1 MALKGNLRS
10 LQSLRRAVAKL
21 PRTAAARIAAQAA
34 PEVSALTQQAF
45 NSDMTVYGSPRPR
58 SVEDGKQLTLVRTGA
73 SRDALRF
80 VAEGTRM
87 RTATLPRYTRFLIGR
102 YDVLP
107 NGPLP
112 AAWRE
117 RLNEIAAIVLH
128 DQIFG
133 RGSTEE

>member
-1 MALKGNLRS
+1 MALRGNIRS
-10 LQSLRRAVAKL
+10 LQSLKRAVAKL
-21 PRTAAARIAAQAA
+21 PRTSAARIAAQAA
-34 PEVSALTQQAF
+34 PEVSALTRQAF
-45 NSDMTVYGSPRPR
+45 DSGATVYDSPRPR
-58 SVEDGKQLTLVRTGA
+58 SEVDGKPLSLVRTGA

-87 RTATLPRYTRFLIGR
+87 RTATLPRYTRYLIGR

-107 NGPLP
+107 NGLLP

-117 RLNEIAAIVLH
+117 RLNEIAAQVLY

-133 RGSTEE
+133 AEKGE